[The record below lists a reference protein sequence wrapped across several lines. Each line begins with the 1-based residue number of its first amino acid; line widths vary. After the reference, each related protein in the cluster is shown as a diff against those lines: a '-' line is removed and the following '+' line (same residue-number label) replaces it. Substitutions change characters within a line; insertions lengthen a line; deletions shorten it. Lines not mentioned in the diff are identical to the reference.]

1 MIYWGLM
8 KWNDRSVQETQHY
21 LLHYYL
27 LPRASGKQSGVMS
40 GSWTNHS
47 FEPVLFGELDELVQI
62 SLNQNSLSDAWL
74 SLRLEM
80 SRNTAV
86 YLILWWMIW
95 FSAPVPPTVTE
106 LSKQFDSDRRQ
117 IRVWY
122 VHTWTESLNER
133 FYGFSLFMWWKRW
146 ANEN

>member
-8 KWNDRSVQETQHY
+8 KRNDWSVQETQHY
-21 LLHYYL
+21 LQHYYL
-27 LPRASGKQSGVMS
+27 LPRASDKQSGVMS
-40 GSWTNHS
+40 SSRTNHS
-47 FEPVLFGELDELVQI
+47 FEPVLFGELDEPVQI
-62 SLNQNSLSDAWL
+62 SLNQNSLSDAWQ

-86 YLILWWMIW
+86 YLILWWMNW